1 MSKIGLII
9 RREYSTRVRKK
20 SFIVMTLLGPLLFAG
35 LMFGTVWAT
44 LADQKTYKVLVSDPY
59 GVITRTISETDKH
72 LVPRFPDRFKNSE
85 NVIYAFTD
93 KSIEPEKMQD
103 GLYNVMVEVDD
114 ATINDGKC
122 QLFFSD
128 YPSSQVKDKMEADL
142 QESLER
148 FRVIDSLQ
156 LDYEKYKRAKIKVS
170 FAEVNLKNLGQK
182 DYTQQKAMVGFGFAI
197 LIYFFIFLYG
207 VQVMRGVIEEKSSR
221 IVEVMVSS
229 VKPFELM
236 MGKVVGIGLVGLTQF
251 LIWVLLSTLT
261 GSLAMSYFES
271 QLAGGSAAIENGV
284 VVMNGMSQAELAQ
297 NLMNNEAV
305 NWLFQINWPLMISM
319 FIFFFIG
326 GYLLYASLFAAIG
339 AAVDSDTDT
348 QQFMLPVTLPLVFS
362 YIVSFMLIE
371 NPASSIGNF
380 FSIFPLTSP
389 ITIMVKIAIGDGG
402 NTGVHWLHL
411 LGSMCAL
418 VVAFLFF
425 IWLGGK
431 IYRVGILSYGKR
443 VGYRDIWR
451 WIKQKN

>member
-9 RREYSTRVRKK
+9 KREYKTRVRKK

-44 LADQKTYKVLVSDPY
+44 LADQKTYQILVSDPY
-59 GVITRTISETDKH
+59 GVITNYISETDH
-72 LVPRFPDRFKNSE
+72 RVVPRFPDRFKDSE
-85 NVIYAFTD
+85 NVIYAFTE
-93 KSIEPEKMQD
+93 KTIEPEKMQES
-103 GLYNVMVEVDD
+103 LYNVMVEVDD

-122 QLFFSD
+122 QLYFSE
-128 YPSSQVKDKMEADL
+128 YPSSQVKDKLEADL

-148 FRVIDSLQ
+148 FRVLDSLQ

-207 VQVMRGVIEEKSSR
+207 VQVMRGVIEEKTSR

-251 LIWVLLSTLT
+251 LIWVVLSGLT
-261 GSLAMSYFES
+261 GTLALNYFES
-271 QLAGGSAAIENGV
+271 QLAGGSAVVENGV
-284 VVMNGMSQAELAQ
+284 VVMNGMSQAQLAQ
-297 NLMNNEAV
+297 NLMNNEAI
-305 NWLFQINWPLMISM
+305 NWLFQINWTLMISM
-319 FIFFFIG
+319 FVFFFIG

-348 QQFMLPVTLPLVFS
+348 QQFMLPITLPLVFS
-362 YIVSFMLIE
+362 YIVAFLLIE

-389 ITIMVKIAIGDGG
+389 ITIMVKLAIGNGG
-402 NTGVHWLHL
+402 NSGVHWLHL
-411 LGSMCAL
+411 LGSMAAL
-418 VVAFLFF
+418 VLAFLFF

-443 VGYRDIWR
+443 VGYKDIWR
-451 WIKQKN
+451 WIRQKN